1 MTIQIL
7 PLIVSVI
14 TGDEVTDQKIIA
26 CSYIKGRFILDLIAA
41 VPFEL
46 IQKSLSATRTLSHLG
61 ILTIAID
68 AIVLVK
74 TESVLG
80 VGTQTG
86 DIR

>member
-1 MTIQIL
+1 MFVL
-7 PLIVSVI
+7 ELCNRKFSLVSCGQEISPYNTLLQV
-14 TGDEVTDQKIIA
+14 K
-26 CSYIKGRFILDLIAA
+26 KG
-41 VPFEL
+41 P
-46 IQKSLSATRTLSHLG
+46 S